1 MTDVTYNGK
10 EVVLMEVHD
19 SGEFIW
25 LKFITK
31 DGHIHTTFN
40 FKGEV

>member
-1 MTDVTYNGK
+1 MTEVTYNGK

-25 LKFITK
+25 LKFILK
-31 DGHIHTTFN
+31 DGKSYTTFN

>member
-1 MTDVTYNGK
+1 MTEIRYNDK
-10 EVVLMEVHD
+10 KVVLMEVHD

-31 DGHIHTTFN
+31 DGKTFTTFN